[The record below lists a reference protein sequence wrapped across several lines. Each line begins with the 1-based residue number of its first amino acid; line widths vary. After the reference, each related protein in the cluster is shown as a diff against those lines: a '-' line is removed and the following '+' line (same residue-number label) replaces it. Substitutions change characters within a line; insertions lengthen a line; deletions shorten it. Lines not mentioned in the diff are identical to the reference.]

1 MADELAVV
9 TEGPLAAAGDWHKV
23 AADQHLPS
31 ALAAYVSMS
40 PTGRDKFARKLLI
53 WTAFAAVALVL
64 TGCIR
69 VVGGTAVMAGP
80 KLGQPVKWSPCRTT
94 GPSVKLPGGAQCGR
108 LAVPVD
114 YDHIDSDVATLALI
128 RFPATGDK
136 IGSLVINPGG
146 PGESGIEAALG
157 VVQTLPKRVRE
168 RFDLVGFDPRGVG
181 SSRPAIWCNS
191 DADNDRL
198 RTEPNVDYSPAG
210 VAHIEDETRD
220 FVARCVNKMGNSFL
234 SNVGTVNVAR
244 DLDAIRAALGDD
256 KLTYLGYSYGTRIG
270 SAYAEAYPQNVRS
283 MILDGA
289 VDPNADPTE
298 ADLRQAKGFQ
308 DAFNNYAADC
318 AKNATCPLGTDPAK
332 AVEVYQSL
340 IDVMVDPTNTMVG
353 RPLPTKD
360 PRGLSFSDAIVGTIM
375 ALYSPTLWHHL
386 TDALTEIVDHRGDTM
401 LALADMYMRR
411 DSHGHYTNATDA
423 RVAINCVDQPPV
435 TDRAKVIDE
444 DRRSREL
451 APFMS
456 YGQFTGNAPLGTCA
470 FWPVPPTSKPHS
482 VAVPGL
488 VPTVV
493 VSTTHDPATPYKA
506 GVDLAQQLRGS
517 LLTFDGTQHTV
528 VFQGDSC
535 IDDYVTAYLIGGT
548 TPPSGAKC

>member
-1 MADELAVV
+1 MAV
-9 TEGPLAAAGDWHKV
+9 PR
-23 AADQHLPS
+23 
-31 ALAAYVSMS
+31 
-40 PTGRDKFARKLLI
+40 RDNIARLLLI
-53 WTAFAAVALVL
+53 WTAIAAVALVL
-64 TGCIR
+64 AGCVR
-69 VVGGTAVMAGP
+69 VVGGHAVMAGP
-80 KLGQPVKWSPCRTT
+80 KLGQPVAWAPCRSSNPTT
-94 GPSVKLPGGAQCGR
+94 KIPGGALCGK

-114 YDHIDSDVATLALI
+114 YNQLDGDLATLAMI

-157 VVQTLPKRVRE
+157 VFQTLPKRIHE

-198 RTEPNVDYSPAG
+198 RTEPGVDYSPAG
-210 VAHIEDETRD
+210 VAHSEEETKQM
-220 FVARCVNKMGNSFL
+220 VARCVAKMGKNFL
-234 SNVGTVNVAR
+234 ANVGTVNVAR

-270 SAYAEAYPQNVRS
+270 SAYAEAFPQNVRA

-289 VDPNADPTE
+289 VDPNADPIE

-308 DAFNNYAADC
+308 DAFNDYAADC
-318 AKNATCPLGTDPAK
+318 AKNAGCPLGTDPAK
-332 AVEVYQSL
+332 AVEVYHSL
-340 IDVMVDPTNTMVG
+340 IDPLVDPKNLMIG
-353 RPLPTKD
+353 RPARTND
-360 PRGLSFSDAIVGTIM
+360 SRGLSYSDAVVGTIM
-375 ALYSPTLWHHL
+375 ALYSPSLWHHL
-386 TDALTEIVDHRGDTM
+386 TDGLSELATEHRGDTM

-411 DSHGHYTNATDA
+411 DSHGHYSNATDA
-423 RVAINCVDQPPV
+423 RISINCVDQPPI

-444 DRRSREL
+444 DRRSREV

-456 YGQFTGNAPLGTCA
+456 YGKFTGDAPLGTCA
-470 FWPVPPTSKPHS
+470 FWPVPPTTKPH
-482 VAVPGL
+482 AVSAPGL

-506 GVDLAQQLRGS
+506 GVDLASQLKGS

-535 IDDYVTAYLIGGT
+535 VDDYVTAYLIGGT

>member
-1 MADELAVV
+1 MGL
-9 TEGPLAAAGDWHKV
+9 
-23 AADQHLPS
+23 S
-31 ALAAYVSMS
+31 R
-40 PTGRDKFARKLLI
+40 RDTIARMLLI
-53 WTAFAAVALVL
+53 WMAIAAVALL
-64 TGCIR
+64 LAGCVR
-69 VVGGTAVMAGP
+69 VVGGRPVMAGP
-80 KLGQPVKWSPCRTT
+80 KLGQPIEWTPCRSSNPKAKI
-94 GPSVKLPGGAQCGR
+94 PSGALCGK

-114 YDHIDSDVATLALI
+114 YNDPNSDVATLGMI

-136 IGSLVINPGG
+136 LASLVINPGG

-157 VVQTLPKRVRE
+157 LAQTLPKRVRE
-168 RFDLVGFDPRGVG
+168 RFDLIGFDPRGVG
-181 SSRPAIWCNS
+181 SSRPALWCNS

-210 VAHIEDETRD
+210 VAHIEDETKQ
-220 FVARCVNKMGNSFL
+220 FVGRCADKMGKNFL
-234 SNVGTVNVAR
+234 ANVGTVNVAK
-244 DLDAIRAALGDD
+244 DLDAIRKAVGDD

-270 SAYAEAYPQNVRS
+270 SAYAEAYPQNVRA

-289 VDPNADPTE
+289 VDPNADPIE
-298 ADLRQAKGFQ
+298 ADLRQDKGFQ
-308 DAFNNYAADC
+308 DAFNDFAADC
-318 AKNATCPLGTDPAK
+318 AAKNPTCPLGNDPAK
-332 AVEVYQSL
+332 AVDVYHSL
-340 IDVMVDPTNTMVG
+340 VDPMVDPNNEMIG
-353 RPLPTKD
+353 RPVPTKD

-386 TDALTEIVDHRGDTM
+386 TDGFTELTQHRGDTL

-411 DSHGHYTNATDA
+411 DPHGHYTNATDA

-444 DRRSREL
+444 DRRSREI

-456 YGQFTGNAPLGTCA
+456 YGTFTGDAPLGTCA

>member
-1 MADELAVV
+1 MAL
-9 TEGPLAAAGDWHKV
+9 
-23 AADQHLPS
+23 S
-31 ALAAYVSMS
+31 R
-40 PTGRDKFARKLLI
+40 RDKIARTLLI
-53 WTAFAAVALVL
+53 WTTIAAAALLLAGCVHVVAGRPL
-64 TGCIR
+64 
-69 VVGGTAVMAGP
+69 MAGP
-80 KLGQPVKWSPCRTT
+80 KLGQPIEWTPCRSSNQQAKI
-94 GPSVKLPGGAQCGR
+94 PSGALCGK

-114 YDHIDSDVATLALI
+114 YDHPSGDVATLALI

-136 IGSLVINPGG
+136 MGSLVINPGG

-157 VVQTLPKRVRE
+157 VAQTLPKRIRE
-168 RFDLVGFDPRGVG
+168 RFDLVGFDPRGVA

-210 VAHIEDETRD
+210 VAHIEDETKQ
-220 FVARCVNKMGNSFL
+220 FVGRCIDKMGKDFL
-234 SNVGTVNVAR
+234 ANVGTVNVAR

-270 SAYAEAYPQNVRS
+270 SAYAEAYPTKVRA

-289 VDPNADPTE
+289 VDPNADQVE

-308 DAFNNYAADC
+308 DAFNDYATDC
-318 AKNATCPLGTDPAK
+318 ATKNPTCPLGTDPVK
-332 AVEVYQSL
+332 AVDVYHSL
-340 IDVMVDPTNTMVG
+340 VDPMVDPNNQLIG
-353 RPLPTKD
+353 RPVPTND
-360 PRGLSFSDAIVGTIM
+360 PRGLSYSDAIVGTIM

-386 TDALTEIVDHRGDTM
+386 TDGLTELVDHHGDTL

-411 DSHGHYTNATDA
+411 DQHGHYTNATDA
-423 RVAINCVDQPPV
+423 RVAINCVDQPPI

-444 DRRSREL
+444 DRRSREI

-456 YGQFTGNAPLGTCA
+456 YGTFTGDAPLGTCA
-470 FWPVPPTSKPHS
+470 FWPVPPTSKPHTVS
-482 VAVPGL
+482 APGL
-488 VPTVV
+488 APTVV
-493 VSTTHDPATPYKA
+493 VSTTRDPATPYKA
-506 GVDLAQQLRGS
+506 GVDLANQLRGS

-535 IDDYVTAYLIGGT
+535 IDDYVTAYLVGGT

>member
-1 MADELAVV
+1 MCLSRRE
-9 TEGPLAAAGDWHKV
+9 
-23 AADQHLPS
+23 
-31 ALAAYVSMS
+31 
-40 PTGRDKFARKLLI
+40 KFARMLLI
-53 WTAFAAVALVL
+53 WTALATVALVL
-64 TGCIR
+64 AGCIR
-69 VVGGTAVMAGP
+69 VVGGRARMAEP
-80 KLGQPVKWSPCRTT
+80 KLGQPVQWTPCRSSN
-94 GPSVKLPGGAQCGR
+94 PAVKIPGGALCGK

-114 YDHIDSDVATLALI
+114 YGHPDGDIAALALI

-157 VVQTLPKRVRE
+157 VFQSLPKRVHE
-168 RFDLVGFDPRGVG
+168 RFDLVGFDPRGVA
-181 SSRPAIWCNS
+181 SSRPALWCNS

-198 RTEPNVDYSPAG
+198 RAEPQVDYSPAG
-210 VAHIEDETRD
+210 VARIEEETRQ
-220 FVARCVNKMGNSFL
+220 FVSRCVAKMGKEFL
-234 SNVGTVNVAR
+234 ANVGTVNVAK

-270 SAYAEAYPQNVRS
+270 SAYAEAYPQRVRS

-289 VDPNADPTE
+289 VDPNADPIE

-308 DAFNNYAADC
+308 DAFNDYAADC
-318 AKNATCPLGTDPAK
+318 AKDGSCPLGNDPAK
-332 AVEVYQSL
+332 AVDVYHSL
-340 IDVMVDPTNTMVG
+340 VDPLVDPNNLQVSRPARTN
-353 RPLPTKD
+353 D
-360 PRGLSFSDAIVGTIM
+360 PRGLSYSDAIVGTIM
-375 ALYSPTLWHHL
+375 ALYSPNLWSHL
-386 TDALTEIVDHRGDTM
+386 TDGLSELADHRGDTL

-423 RVAINCVDQPPV
+423 RVAINCVDQPPI
-435 TDRAKVIDE
+435 TDRAKIIDE

-456 YGQFTGNAPLGTCA
+456 YGKFTGDAPLGTCA
-470 FWPVPPTSKPHS
+470 FWPVPPTSKPH
-482 VAVPGL
+482 AVSAPGL

-506 GVDLAQQLRGS
+506 GVELANQLHGS
-517 LLTFDGTQHTV
+517 LLTFNGTQHTV

-535 IDDYVTAYLIGGT
+535 VDDYVTAYLIGGT